1 MISNLLSMTLAQ
13 KCLNKRSHVQPDKH
27 GGISLCTYFA
37 DVSTDLFKNKT
48 FVAKILSNFCSKVLV
63 GNELKPGLV

>member
-48 FVAKILSNFCSKVLV
+48 KQNFCGKNTFKFLFKGV
-63 GNELKPGLV
+63 GRE